1 MDYALLLRSVDQAH
15 PTLGSRQARLHQGLR
30 LAILDGQLAAG
41 AALPPSRQLAAD
53 LGVARNMV
61 LYAYEQ
67 LAAEALVRT
76 EGRRTRVAPLPVQPR
91 AEETLALPLSRRAL
105 SLSEPLDGVD
115 GSYFVTP
122 GLDRAFVPGLPDLP
136 SFPLALWRR
145 LLDRA
150 WRDASPPDLG
160 YAGVQGDASLRDA
173 LAQHLRANRGLRCSA
188 AQLFITDGTQQSLQ
202 LCASVLADAGDTA
215 WLEDPGYGGALTA
228 CQSALLKVV
237 GKPVDGEGLRLTDA
251 DWRHPPKLVYLTP
264 SHQYPLGSV
273 LSLPRRLALI
283 ANARRHG
290 SWILEDDYDSE
301 FRHTEAPL
309 HALQGLEPA
318 APVFYLGT
326 FSKTLLP
333 ALRTGYIVVP
343 AGMVAPFA
351 EAMSRL
357 QPRGRMPEQRA
368 LAALLHSGAY
378 LAHLRRMRRLYR
390 ERREALLAA
399 LQQEFGESVV
409 PVGHGAGLHLCITLP
424 QGVVDV
430 QASAR
435 AAVLGVVA
443 RPLSQH
449 QVPGCPHGPLN
460 GLVLG
465 YGHVRAQAMDRQ
477 VRLLARAVR
486 ETSG

>member
-1 MDYALLLRSVDQAH
+1 MDYALLLRRFDDAH
-15 PTLGSRQARLHQGLR
+15 PSAGSRQAQLHQGLR

-115 GSYFVTP
+115 GSHLVTP
-122 GLDRAFVPGLPDLP
+122 GPDRAFVPGLPDLP

-150 WRDASPPDLG
+150 WREATPPDLG
-160 YAGVQGDASLRDA
+160 YAGVQGDAALREA

-188 AQLFITDGTQQSLQ
+188 GQLFVTDGTQQSLQ

-237 GKPVDGEGLRLTDA
+237 GKPVDGEGLRLTEA
-251 DWRHPPKLVYLTP
+251 DWRRPPRLVYVTP

-301 FRHTEAPL
+301 FRHTGAPL

-318 APVFYLGT
+318 APVFYYLGT

-357 QPRGRMPEQRA
+357 QPRGRLPEQRA
-368 LAALLHSGAY
+368 LAAMLHSGAY

-399 LQQEFGESVV
+399 LQRHLADTVV

-424 QGVVDV
+424 PGVRDVD
-430 QASAR
+430 ASAR
-435 AAVLGVVA
+435 AAARGLVA

-449 QVPGCPHGPLN
+449 HLPGRRAAPWN

-465 YGHVRAQAMDRQ
+465 YGHVGAQAMDRQ
-477 VRLLARAVR
+477 VAVLAQAIAA
-486 ETSG
+486 